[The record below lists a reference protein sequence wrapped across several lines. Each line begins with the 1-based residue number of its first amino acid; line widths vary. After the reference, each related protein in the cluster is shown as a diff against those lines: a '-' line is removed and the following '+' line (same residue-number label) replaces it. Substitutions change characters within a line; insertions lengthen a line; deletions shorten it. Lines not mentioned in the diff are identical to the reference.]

1 VDQDYDLTVRVSE
14 ERPDGPSMKGVEVQA
29 FVLDEAGRPGP
40 TIPRS
45 TDTQGFARFTFEDPA
60 RIAVRAT
67 APGWTREGV
76 ILNVGDRLTAD
87 DPAVVLSERDLF
99 LPLYHGELRLSAA
112 TSLMTSTVE
121 PQLDGSVEAPVA
133 AADLAFPD
141 GLAGAY
147 LSRLSAADV
156 RVRWEDTASSRADLA
171 AALAWDGQ
179 AWAQGDASGPGL
191 LPGPREATYSGK
203 LPADGRPD
211 DLTVAHLQAAAV
223 LASAAVGDVP
233 LAFEVRLSF
242 AGLEP
247 PGLPV
252 ACHAMATSTTAC
264 LPALPPL
271 PLA

>member
-1 VDQDYDLTVRVSE
+1 MCCRERVPPVRAATAVCLLLLLLLLAGGGAPSDPAPAPATTAPSPVDQDYDLTVRVSE

-60 RIAVRAT
+60 RVAVRAT

-171 AALAWDGQ
+171 AA
-179 AWAQGDASGPGL
+179 
-191 LPGPREATYSGK
+191 
-203 LPADGRPD
+203 
-211 DLTVAHLQAAAV
+211 
-223 LASAAVGDVP
+223 
-233 LAFEVRLSF
+233 
-242 AGLEP
+242 
-247 PGLPV
+247 
-252 ACHAMATSTTAC
+252 
-264 LPALPPL
+264 
-271 PLA
+271 